1 MARSI
6 LSTIFT
12 TSCQS
17 SHVVVVVRGLL
28 ETFQQLGNLG
38 SVQKLAASP
47 LATCGITHCLYWKR
61 TWWIENSSTSSSIAH
76 RQCNKQTPV
85 EGVLFY
91 WSFSLIPVFQPTF
104 VSYPYF
110 CVLIPTLVGENCRR
124 FETTASLLGFLTC
137 RSTNKSLQRELCHIE
152 VWCLLMFFR
161 PGLALQPTTVSLCW
175 NWWEIFMAY
184 ATNKSPLEFP
194 TSRATN
200 GFL

>member
-1 MARSI
+1 LAI
-6 LSTIFT
+6 HT
-12 TSCQS
+12 TSCQYFN
-17 SHVVVVVRGLL
+17 VVVVGWGLS

-85 EGVLFY
+85 EGVLLY

-137 RSTNKSLQRELCHIE
+137 RSTNKSLQRALPHRS
-152 VWCLLMFFR
+152 LMSAYVFQTR
-161 PGLALQPTTVSLCW
+161 SGSSTYHSLFVLKLMRDFYGIC
-175 NWWEIFMAY
+175 N
-184 ATNKSPLEFP
+184 
-194 TSRATN
+194 
-200 GFL
+200 